1 MGFFFSGIALSWE
14 RDGVKAV
21 ASGESWDAPWS
32 SGPGS
37 SPPARAARAL
47 EVRAYPRCA
56 PPTKHFQA
64 LSGPPPVLSCLPTPG
79 FPVRSC
85 LQAIIRKR
93 GPSGG
98 QIPGVTLKT
107 WASTCL
113 HWSENKDSVVQNIV
127 VIVHV
132 TFTQVWQS
140 SESFDDKASF
150 PEHLRQAIHL
160 LFPILSLD
168 FQNF

>member
-1 MGFFFSGIALSWE
+1 MIL
-14 RDGVKAV
+14 RMTV
-21 ASGESWDAPWS
+21 
-32 SGPGS
+32 
-37 SPPARAARAL
+37 
-47 EVRAYPRCA
+47 PR
-56 PPTKHFQA
+56 
-64 LSGPPPVLSCLPTPG
+64 GPPHITGCTS
-79 FPVRSC
+79 S
-85 LQAIIRKR
+85 
-93 GPSGG
+93 SGG